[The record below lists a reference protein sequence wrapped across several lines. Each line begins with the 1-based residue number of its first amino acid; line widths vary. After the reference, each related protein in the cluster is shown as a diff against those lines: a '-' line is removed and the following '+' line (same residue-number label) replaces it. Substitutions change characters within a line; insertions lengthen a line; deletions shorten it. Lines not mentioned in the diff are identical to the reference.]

1 VTTEVVGNSDFK
13 KVLVMSYIRTLA
25 ASTSVL
31 CLSATAGFA
40 DLTAAEVWQDWQSY
54 LESNGYAVTAETAQ
68 AGDTLTI
75 RDLAMRMEVPEEG
88 GTVEVRMGEM
98 QLVERSD
105 GSVAVILPEVMPI
118 AMDLKDET
126 GEQVAITMQVAQKGM
141 EMVVSG
147 DASAMTYDYT
157 AQEVAMTLDDVV
169 AGADT
174 VKIGVAEI
182 RMADMAG
189 RHQSTL
195 DGGTRAVTQEMT
207 AGPVVYAIDFTDPEE
222 GGRARINGTMAR
234 LSMTGNG
241 DLVDGVD
248 TSDMAAALRAGFRV
262 ESEIAY
268 EEGNTSYRLTNGG
281 EDMEGTQSS
290 ASGTLQVGMGPD
302 GLRYGGEGRDVNVAL
317 AGSGLPFPV
326 TAEMA
331 RMGFNLV
338 MPVSKSDAA
347 QDFALALEFGGFT
360 MADTIWAMFDPG
372 AQLPRDPATI
382 SVDLSGKGRLFYDL
396 LDPAQMAKLEEGEE
410 VPGEVES
417 LVLNDLTVDLAG
429 AKLTGAG
436 AFTFDQTDLT
446 SFDGVPA
453 PEGAIDLRLVG
464 GNGLLD
470 KLIGM
475 GFVAED
481 QAMMVRMMAGMF
493 ARTGTGEDELTSR
506 IEVTED
512 GQVLANGQRL
522 K

>member
-1 VTTEVVGNSDFK
+1 
-13 KVLVMSYIRTLA
+13 MSYIRALA

-68 AGDTLTI
+68 TGDTLTI
-75 RDLAMRMEVPEEG
+75 RDLAMRMAVPEEG
-88 GTVEVRMGEM
+88 GTVEVRMGQM
-98 QLVERSD
+98 QLVEQGD

-118 AMDLKDET
+118 AMNLKDEE
-126 GEQVAITMQVAQKGM
+126 GEQVAITMQVAQQGM
-141 EMVVSG
+141 VMVVTG
-147 DASAMTYDYT
+147 DASAMTYDYS
-157 AQEVAMTLDDVV
+157 AQEMSMTLNDVV
-169 AGADT
+169 ASEGTVEIGA
-174 VKIGVAEI
+174 AEI
-182 RMADMAG
+182 RLADLAG
-189 RHQSTL
+189 RHQSAMNG
-195 DGGTRAVTQEMT
+195 DARAVTQEMT
-207 AGPVVYAIDFTDPEE
+207 AGPVVYEIDFTDPDE
-222 GGRARINGTMAR
+222 GGRAEIDGRLAR
-234 LSMTGNG
+234 LSMAGTG
-241 DLVDGVD
+241 DIVDGVD

-262 ESEIAY
+262 DSHIEY
-268 EEGNTSYRLTNGG
+268 EDGNTAYKLTNGD
-281 EDMEGTQSS
+281 EVVEGTQSS
-290 ASGTLQVGMGPD
+290 ESGTLRVAMGPD
-302 GLRYGGEGRDVNVAL
+302 GLRYGGEGRGVSVAMT
-317 AGSGLPFPV
+317 GVGLPFPV
-326 TAEMA
+326 TAEME
-331 RMGFNLV
+331 RMGFNMV
-338 MPVSKSDAA
+338 MPVSQSETA
-347 QDFALALEFGGFT
+347 QDFALALELGGFT
-360 MADTIWAMFDPG
+360 MSDMIWAMFDPG

-382 SVDLSGKGRLFYDL
+382 SLDLSGTGRLFFDL

-410 VPGEVES
+410 VPGEVDS

-453 PEGAIDLRLVG
+453 PEGAVDLRLVG

-475 GFVAED
+475 GLVAED
-481 QAMMVRMMAGMF
+481 QAMMVRMMAGLF
-493 ARTGTGEDELTSR
+493 ARTGAGADELTSR